1 MIMNDYEKVQIEINE
16 SITSDN
22 FKEHLR
28 KNYHNSY
35 DEYESDTRHID
46 LDVYYEKNSIPLSEL
61 IPFGMTIKKS
71 FSKEASIIDGATLT
85 NNEVL
90 FEKFFQGNFD
100 ENNWMKKARVR
111 F

>member
-16 SITSDN
+16 SVTSDN

-46 LDVYYEKNSIPLSEL
+46 LDVYYEKMSIPINQLV
-61 IPFGMTIKKS
+61 PKGMTIKEY
-71 FSKEASIIDGATLT
+71 FGKEQRLLREESISYMT
-85 NNEVL
+85 
-90 FEKFFQGNFD
+90 FD
-100 ENNWMKKARVR
+100 
-111 F
+111 

>member
-1 MIMNDYEKVQIEINE
+1 MNDYEKVKIEINE
-16 SITSDN
+16 SVTSDN

-61 IPFGMTIKKS
+61 IPFGMTIKKY
-71 FSKEASIIDGATLT
+71 FSKEERLNREENISY
-85 NNEVL
+85 V
-90 FEKFFQGNFD
+90 KFD
-100 ENNWMKKARVR
+100 
-111 F
+111 

>member
-1 MIMNDYEKVQIEINE
+1 MNDYEKVKIEINE

-35 DEYESDTRHID
+35 DEYLDDTRHID

-61 IPFGMTIKKS
+61 IPKGMTIKEY
-71 FSKEASIIDGATLT
+71 FGKEQRLLREENISYVKFDKDGY
-85 NNEVL
+85 
-90 FEKFFQGNFD
+90 Q
-100 ENNWMKKARVR
+100 
-111 F
+111 